1 MSGRIYVGIGGW
13 DFDPWRG
20 TFFPAGLAK
29 TKQLA
34 HLAEHLTAT
43 EINATYY
50 GSQRP
55 ETFRKWAATVP
66 DGFRFAVK
74 ASRFCTNR
82 RVLGEAKDSVEK
94 FCTQGI
100 VELGE
105 KLGPILWQFAPTK
118 QFDRDD
124 FARFLALLPERQ
136 DGLRLRHA
144 LEVRHDSFR
153 DPAFVALARDY
164 NAAIVYAD
172 HEAYPKIDERTAD
185 FAYARLQRSR
195 EEQSTGYD
203 AAELD
208 DWAALAKS
216 WAAGGRETFVFFIS
230 GAKVR
235 APAAAE
241 ALIARL

>member
-1 MSGRIYVGIGGW
+1 MSGKIRVGIGGW
-13 DFDPWRG
+13 DFEPWRG
-20 TFFPAGLAK
+20 AFFPPGLAK

-34 HLAEHLTAT
+34 FVGEHLTAT

-55 ETFRKWAATVP
+55 ETFRKWEATVP
-66 DGFRFAVK
+66 ADFRFAVK

-82 RVLGEAKDSVEK
+82 RILGEAKESVEK

-100 VELGE
+100 VELGD

-118 QFDRDD
+118 KFDRED
-124 FARFLALLPERQ
+124 FALFLKLLPERQ
-136 DGLRLRHA
+136 GGLRLRHA
-144 LEVRHDSFR
+144 LEVRHESFV
-153 DPAFVALARDY
+153 DPAFVALARDH

-172 HEAYPKIDERTAD
+172 HETYPKIDEWTAD
-185 FAYARLQRSR
+185 FAYARLQLCR
-195 EEQSTGYD
+195 EEEGTGYNSG
-203 AAELD
+203 ELD
-208 DWAALAKS
+208 QWAKEAKGWAAN
-216 WAAGGRETFVFFIS
+216 GRETFVFFIS